1 VHIAARAHRGGRL
14 EDVDRALRVDALEGG
29 ADRRVLADD
38 ADQVDHGVAAGHPLG
53 QRLPCHHV
61 ALDALDRP
69 QAVQLALRA
78 PADQA
83 ADRAS
88 SRPQGLD
95 DRPAHEAGAARDEH
109 PSHRRLHG
117 P

>member
-1 VHIAARAHRGGRL
+1 MEQTTTGRMVYCVKL
-14 EDVDRALRVDALEGG
+14 QKELPG
-29 ADRRVLADD
+29 LAEVPFD
-38 ADQVDHGVAAGHPLG
+38 GHPLG